1 MPKHLTV
8 GQLTQYR
15 REGVTFPLSILTAG
29 DAARHRARL
38 EAAEAAHKPFHY
50 LVKPYLIF
58 GPADTLA
65 RHPALL
71 DAVEDLLGPDILLWD
86 SAYVIKEPGDR
97 RHVGWHQDLTYW
109 GLDSDELV
117 TAWVA
122 LTPANPDNGG
132 LRYLPGSHRDGQRA
146 HVDTRDADS
155 LLHRGQDASA
165 HVDPAAAVDI
175 VLRPGEAS
183 LHHGWTLH
191 ASGPNPSG
199 ERRVGLT
206 LQYLTPRVRQTL
218 TDKESATLLRGQDPV
233 GHFRP
238 EPAYSGDFDPAA
250 LAFQA
255 EAERLKRWVY
265 DRA

>member
-1 MPKHLTV
+1 MPKHLAL

-15 REGVTFPLSILTAG
+15 REGAIFPISVLTAG
-29 DAARHRARL
+29 DAVAHRAHL
-38 EAAEAAHKPFHY
+38 EAAEAAHRPFHY

-58 GPADTLA
+58 GPADALA

-71 DAVEDLLGPDILLWD
+71 DAVEDVLGPDILLWD
-86 SAYVIKEPGDR
+86 SSYVIKEPGDQR
-97 RHVGWHQDLTYW
+97 QVGWHQDLTYW

-122 LTPANPDNGG
+122 LTPSRPDNGG
-132 LRYLPGSHRDGQRA
+132 LCYLPGSHREGRRP
-146 HVDTRDADS
+146 HVDTHAADS

-165 HVDPAAAVDI
+165 QVDPEAVVDI
-175 VLRPGEAS
+175 VLQPGEAS

-191 ASGPNPSG
+191 ASGPNAST
-199 ERRVGLT
+199 ERRIGLT
-206 LQYLTPRVRQTL
+206 LQYLAPKARQTL
-218 TDKESATLLRGQDPV
+218 TDKESATLVRGRDPF

-238 EPAYSGDFDPAA
+238 EPAYSKDFEPAA

-255 EAERLKRWVY
+255 EAERLKKWVY